1 MLKYKNKELAS
12 IQTQLAERKADAE
25 VVMPR
30 KFWVDEAVPSDHK
43 SFPKRLVIILI
54 GTLAVELLCILVLL
68 VAERWSSMKKELQ

>member
-1 MLKYKNKELAS
+1 
-12 IQTQLAERKADAE
+12 
-25 VVMPR
+25 MPR